1 MNTLIEE
8 YLRARG
14 VRYFRGQHDD
24 EYFFLVDFQA
34 DFCLDTSHGRLH
46 VHLEV
51 SGLLRDNV
59 LLSITPD
66 RFYPVGKRDLLTSL
80 STRWTAGSGGAEAV
94 VHDSSDP
101 ALVGITVLDRFRPTS
116 SAGLAYFVDQSIASA
131 IELFEQVTAEVLPSH
146 PGHEALRDAG

>member
-131 IELFEQVTAEVLPSH
+131 IELFEEVTAEVLPAH
-146 PGHEALRDAG
+146 PGHEVLRDAG

>member
-14 VRYFRGQHDD
+14 ARFFRGHHDD
-24 EYFFLVDFQA
+24 EYFFLVDFLA
-34 DFCLDTSHGRLH
+34 DFCLDSSHGRLH

-51 SGLLRDNV
+51 SGVLRDNV

-66 RFYPVGKRDLLTSL
+66 RFYPAGKRDLLTSL

-94 VHDSSDP
+94 VQDSSDP
-101 ALVGITVLDRFRPTS
+101 ALVGITISDRFRPHS
-116 SAGLAYFVDQSIASA
+116 SAGLAYFVDQSIAAA
-131 IELFEQVTAEVLPSH
+131 IELFEQVNAEVLPAV

>member
-14 VRYFRGQHDD
+14 VRYFRGHHDD
-24 EYFFLVDFQA
+24 EYFFLVDFMA
-34 DFCLDTSHGRLH
+34 DFSLDSSHGRLH
-46 VHLEV
+46 VHLEI

-66 RFYPVGKRDLLTSL
+66 RFYPADKRDLFTSL

-101 ALVGITVLDRFRPTS
+101 TLVGITVVDRFRPTS
-116 SAGLAYFVDQSIASA
+116 GAGLAYFVDQSIASS
-131 IELFEQVTAEVLPSH
+131 IELFEQVTAEVLPAREG
-146 PGHEALRDAG
+146 PEMLRDAG

>member
-14 VRYFRGQHDD
+14 VRYFRGHHDD
-24 EYFFLVDFQA
+24 EYFFLVDFLA
-34 DFCLDTSHGRLH
+34 DFCLDSRHGRLH

-66 RFYPVGKRDLLTSL
+66 RFYPADKRDLITSL
-80 STRWTAGSGGAEAV
+80 STRWTAGSGGAEAL

-101 ALVGITVLDRFRPTS
+101 ALVGITVSDRFRPTG

-131 IELFEQVTAEVLPSH
+131 IELFEQVTVEVLPLRH
-146 PGHEALRDAG
+146 DPDVLRDAG

>member
-14 VRYFRGQHDD
+14 VRYFRGHHDD
-24 EYFFLVDFQA
+24 EYFFLVDFQS
-34 DFCLDTSHGRLH
+34 DFCLDASNGRLH

-51 SGLLRDNV
+51 SGAARNDV
-59 LLSITPD
+59 QLSITPD
-66 RFYPVGKRDLLTSL
+66 RFYPAAKRDLLTSL
-80 STRWTAGSGGAEAV
+80 ATRWTAGSGGAEAV
-94 VHDSSDP
+94 IHDSSDP

>member
-14 VRYFRGQHDD
+14 VRYFRGHHDD
-24 EYFFLVDFQA
+24 EYFFLVDFQSG
-34 DFCLDTSHGRLH
+34 FCLDASNGRLH

-51 SGLLRDNV
+51 SGAARNDV
-59 LLSITPD
+59 QLSITPD
-66 RFYPVGKRDLLTSL
+66 RFYPAAKRDLLTSL
-80 STRWTAGSGGAEAV
+80 ATRWTAGSGGAEAV

-116 SAGLAYFVDQSIASA
+116 GAGLAYFVDQSIASA
-131 IELFEQVTAEVLPSH
+131 IELFEQVNAEALPAHAS
-146 PGHEALRDAG
+146 PAVLRDAG

>member
-51 SGLLRDNV
+51 SGLLRDNI

>member
-14 VRYFRGQHDD
+14 VRYFRGHHDD
-24 EYFFLVDFQA
+24 EYFFLVDFQS
-34 DFCLDTSHGRLH
+34 DFCLDASHGRLH

-51 SGLLRDNV
+51 RGVARDV
-59 LLSITPD
+59 VHMSITPD

-101 ALVGITVLDRFRPTS
+101 ALVGITVADRFRPTS
-116 SAGLAYFVDQSIASA
+116 GAGLAYFADQSIASS
-131 IELFEQVTAEVLPSH
+131 IELFEQVNAEVQPAH
-146 PGHEALRDAG
+146 PGPAVLRDAG

>member
-14 VRYFRGQHDD
+14 VRYFRGHRDD
-24 EYFFLVDFQA
+24 EYFFLVDVLA
-34 DFCLDTSHGRLH
+34 DFCLDSSHGRLH

-51 SGLLRDNV
+51 SGLLRDTV

-101 ALVGITVLDRFRPTS
+101 TLVGITVLDRFRPTGT
-116 SAGLAYFVDQSIASA
+116 AGLAYFLDQSIASA
-131 IELFEQVTAEVLPSH
+131 IELFEQVTAEVLPAES
-146 PGHEALRDAG
+146 GHDALRDAG

>member
-51 SGLLRDNV
+51 SGLLRDNI

-131 IELFEQVTAEVLPSH
+131 IELFEQVTAAVLPSH